1 MGAMIIE
8 VIINLIMGFVKLS
21 ELNSNFVCTVQHNNI
36 EPRPPSQAMAMTD
49 LQIFRSELI
58 SLFTFILYLEPTW
71 SQFHSTSV
79 HTQRYLCE
87 IFNSLSFCLLSY
99 VIFRGST
106 DYST

>member
-36 EPRPPSQAMAMTD
+36 EPTTLSAMAMTD

-87 IFNSLSFCLLSY
+87 IFNSLRFCLLSY